1 MKPSSVRRYGRRVS
15 QKVARTADL
24 VNRARCVMPGGVN
37 SPVRA
42 FRSVGLD
49 PLFISRGEGSRIF
62 DIDDRGYIDY
72 VLSWGPLILGHA
84 HPRVTLAV
92 TEAAFEGVSFGA
104 CHEREV
110 ELAERVVE
118 WVPGLEMVRFVNS
131 GTEAT
136 MSAIRLARAATGRN
150 LILKFEGCYHGHADS
165 FLVAAGSGVATLAL
179 PDSPGVPEVVS
190 ALTVVVPYNDC
201 EAVEAAFKRH
211 RGQIAAVIVEPV
223 MGNSGLILP
232 RDGFL
237 SGLRECCTREGTLL
251 IFDEVMTGFRVAR
264 GGAQERFGIVPDL
277 TTLGKVV
284 GGGLPVAA
292 YGGSRDLLEWIA
304 PTGPVYQ
311 AGTLSG
317 NPLGMAAGLAQLEEL
332 ERIDP
337 FANLEAI
344 ANQLVKRILAAAEK
358 RNIPACGHAIGSM
371 WGVFFTDGP
380 VHNFTDAQAS
390 DLELFRRYYQSCL
403 DDGVFFA
410 PSAFEVGFVSTAH
423 TERDLEE
430 TVGVVECALDAA
442 LENAE

>member
-1 MKPSSVRRYGRRVS
+1 VS
-15 QKVARTADL
+15 QRVARTAGL
-24 VNRARCVMPGGVN
+24 VNRARRVMPGGVS

-62 DIDDRGYIDY
+62 DVDGRGYIDY

-84 HPRVTLAV
+84 HPRVTAAV
-92 TEAAFEGVSFGA
+92 TEAASEGMSFGA

-211 RGQIAAVIVEPV
+211 RGQIAAVIIEPV

-232 RDGFL
+232 KDGFL

-304 PTGPVYQ
+304 PAGPVYQ

-332 ERIDP
+332 ERTNP
-337 FANLEAI
+337 FANLEVI
-344 ANQLVKRILAAAEK
+344 ATQLVKRILAAAEK
-358 RNIPACGHAIGSM
+358 RKIPACGHAIGSM
-371 WGVFFTDGP
+371 WGVFFTRGP
-380 VHNFTDAQAS
+380 VHNFTDAQVS
-390 DLELFRRYYQSCL
+390 DLELFRRYYRSCL
-403 DDGVFFA
+403 GGGVFFA
-410 PSAFEVGFVSTAH
+410 PSAFEIGFVSTAH
-423 TERDLEE
+423 TESDLEE
-430 TVGVVECALDAA
+430 TMNVVECALDAA